1 MSKKVTLILAL
12 ATMLIAGVI
21 IAIPASGFSLLFWQS
36 ANEPTPMDQCYIG
49 DTWKYDDL
57 IAVSI
62 VDDCQYNMTGT
73 VKLKNTNEKMFMNF
87 RRTGAVTC
95 GLINGDQDDIVF
107 SGDFKMKHGDIVIKL
122 RTDHYDILPEKI
134 VLKKVD

>member
-1 MSKKVTLILAL
+1 MSKKATLITAL
-12 ATMLIAGVI
+12 VTMLIAGII

-36 ANEPTPMDQCYIG
+36 ANETTPTDKCYIG
-49 DTWKYDDL
+49 DTWKYGDL
-57 IAVSI
+57 ITVSI
-62 VDDCQYNMTGT
+62 VDDWQYNMTGT

-95 GLINGDQDDIVF
+95 GLINDDQDDIVF
-107 SGDFKMKHGDIVIKL
+107 SGDFKMKRGDIVIKL